1 MGSPVASLAM
11 YPFAHL
17 RDATDR
23 LWQAVRVRLD
33 DGPHTLE
40 WSVVTPEVWSHPDL
54 LVAQTCGW
62 PLATEYADRLCV
74 IGAFDYDVPGA
85 VDGTYCSVIIT
96 NDPNASLAEL
106 RARPGVVAAINSTDS
121 LSGRVSLEHV
131 WGGLSSVVSTG
142 AHAESI
148 RALVDGRADVA
159 SIDAVTWA
167 LIGDFDPTLVAGL
180 RVIGAG
186 PRVGCLPLVTRLARA
201 ADVPRFREAFTAAV
215 SDPAI
220 AAELRL
226 MRIRGF
232 VPKDLADYLPVR
244 ALVG

>member
-1 MGSPVASLAM
+1 MSVTLKQGQTIGIVGWIAFFPPL
-11 YPFAHL
+11 
-17 RDATDR
+17 
-23 LWQAVRVRLD
+23 LW
-33 DGPHTLE
+33 G
-40 WSVVTPEVWSHPDL
+40 VWM
-54 LVAQTCGW
+54 
-62 PLATEYADRLCV
+62 
-74 IGAFDYDVPGA
+74 
-85 VDGTYCSVIIT
+85 
-96 NDPNASLAEL
+96 
-106 RARPGVVAAINSTDS
+106 
-121 LSGRVSLEHV
+121 
-131 WGGLSSVVSTG
+131 
-142 AHAESI
+142 
-148 RALVDGRADVA
+148 VDGRADVA